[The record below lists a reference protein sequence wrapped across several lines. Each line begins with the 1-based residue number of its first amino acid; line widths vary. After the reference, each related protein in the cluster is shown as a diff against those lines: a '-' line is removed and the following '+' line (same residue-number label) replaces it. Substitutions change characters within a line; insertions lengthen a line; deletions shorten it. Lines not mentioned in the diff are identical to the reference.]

1 MLIEI
6 ARAGGIIAN
15 APRFSQVLTNAFNY
29 LLSIFGMLAI
39 IGMIVAGIIYLT
51 SSGNEKKIGTAKR
64 AFIYS
69 IVGIAVTLGAM
80 VIIKTIGSFIE

>member
-1 MLIEI
+1 MFIEI
-6 ARAGGIIAN
+6 ARAGVITD
-15 APRFSQVLTNAFNY
+15 APLISQVLTKAFNF

-39 IGMIVAGIIYLT
+39 IGMIVAGVIYLT
-51 SSGNEKKIGTAKR
+51 ASGNEKRIETAKR

-80 VIIKTIGSFIE
+80 VIIKTIGSFIDN